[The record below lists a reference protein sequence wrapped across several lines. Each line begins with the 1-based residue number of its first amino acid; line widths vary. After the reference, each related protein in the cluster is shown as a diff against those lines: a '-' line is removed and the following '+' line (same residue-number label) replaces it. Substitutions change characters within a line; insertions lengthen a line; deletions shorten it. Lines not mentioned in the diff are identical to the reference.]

1 MIGTGHFGG
10 SGDKVPIT
18 HVDSVVAA
26 EVTALHGGKYRHP
39 PRYLRYRLGVSP
51 EDLLPLA

>member
-26 EVTALHGGKYRHP
+26 EVTALQGGKYRHP